1 MRTLEDLRSRR
12 DQILAV
18 AGKHGARGLRVFGS
32 VLRGEA
38 GEQSDVDFLVDFEPD
53 RSLLDMSELKLDLEE
68 LLGVKVDLVTETSLY
83 WLLRRRI
90 LNEAKPL

>member
-1 MRTLEDLRSRR
+1 MRTLEDLRNKR

-18 AGKHGARGLRVFGS
+18 ARKHGAKGLRVFGS

-38 GEQSDVDFLVDFEPD
+38 GGQSDVDFLVDFEPD

-90 LNEAKPL
+90 LNEAQPL